1 MLFLVFYMLNFNNP
15 NQIVSEVQSS
25 PNFQVK
31 DSIWVEYQ
39 IGTATWYGLGDGYNG
54 KKTASGEIFDTY
66 TLTAAHKKLKFGT
79 IVKVTNLENDLSVIV
94 RINDRGPFVKGRI
107 IDLSYKAKQEIK
119 MGGTSKVKL
128 EILKTE

>member
-25 PNFQVK
+25 PNFQIK

-39 IGTATWYGLGDGYNG
+39 IGTATWYGLGDGYHG
-54 KKTASGEIFDTY
+54 KKTASGEIFNTY
-66 TLTAAHKKLKFGT
+66 DLTAAHKKLKFGT
-79 IVKVTNLENDLSVIV
+79 TVKVTNLENDLSVIV

-119 MGGTSKVKL
+119 MGGTTKVKL